1 MSGVAPGQARAAG
14 FWTVVWLLLAASYR
28 RAVGR
33 RRRQQQLFR
42 QRAAKKVR
50 NWSGAGFLLLAA
62 ALTVVH
68 VLAGF
73 LVLGAVLGGERLDA
87 ERHGWVVVDQRFID
101 RVAQTGGA
109 HMGSAFHNESAHIAQ
124 LYGGTAFGVEQRL
137 REEVRAHGTG
147 HLMAVSVASPGFR
160 GLPTQG
166 PLPGL
171 LGLMVVAVWFAM
183 LACQGEG
190 LELDIQRRRHPMW
203 EWLFSHPVPSGAV
216 FLAEMLAPIAANP
229 VYFGAPVFA
238 GIVYGLVYGWQ
249 WGVLAAVLAGVPLT
263 VAAACFGKAL
273 EIGVTLRFAPRSR
286 GAMIGVMGWLGYVTM
301 MGLVFAGATFG
312 KVFLILGDWVRPLA
326 SVPWPWLGMFLGA
339 RPDGSFSL
347 AWGVAACW
355 AFATMVIA
363 GSVQFSMW
371 GAQRGLA
378 APGGVVAAGGRV
390 ARGRGAGFGADG
402 LYRKEILW
410 FLRDRSALVQAVL
423 IPVTMAGFQMF
434 NMRNVLATV
443 NRDWNTLCGG
453 AIIFGTYFLLVLGP
467 KSLASEG
474 AAVWLSLTW
483 PQGLEKLLR
492 AKAWLWTVLSSVVV
506 GAVMIYDM
514 VLFPGSAWKVALV
527 AVAWFLFAR
536 SMAAKTVTLATITS
550 ESGEIQKVPLG
561 RRTAAQL
568 GLLTFSIGV
577 LTQQWNLAV
586 MGVVYSIMTA
596 AAMWQNFRARL
607 PYLYDPWSEV
617 LPTPPTLMH
626 AMVAISALVE
636 VGAVLTGG
644 ALVFFKADQ
653 VAMAH
658 AVVYGLC
665 ASVVAVFVANF
676 LRKRGVR
683 LGDIVNWRP
692 VGLGGA
698 WWDLA
703 SGAGRVPLV
712 WALGLGAAAGVVLGV
727 VGIGYVM
734 GVELVPGGAAQMAEA
749 AARMAA
755 IPHMREALF
764 VMAVVIAPCAEEFL
778 FRGLL
783 YRALDR
789 EWGGWRAVL
798 GSAAFFAVYH
808 PMLSWVPVGLLGV
821 VNAVIF
827 KKTGR
832 LAPAIVTHM
841 VYNAIVLA

>member
-1 MSGVAPGQARAAG
+1 MSGAAPAQAAG
-14 FWTVVWLLLAASYR
+14 FWRVVWLLLAASYR

-33 RRRQQQLFR
+33 RLRQQQLFR
-42 QRAAKKVR
+42 QRAAKRVR
-50 NWSGAGFLLLAA
+50 NWSGIGFILLAL

-68 VLAGF
+68 GLAGF
-73 LVLGAVLGGERLDA
+73 LVLGAVLNGERLDA
-87 ERHGWVVVDQRFID
+87 QQHGWVVVDQHFID
-101 RVAQTGGA
+101 RVAQTGGV
-109 HMGSAFHNESAHIAQ
+109 HMGSTFHNEAARISQ
-124 LYGGTAFGVEQRL
+124 LYGGSMMAVEQGL
-137 REEVRAHGTG
+137 REEVGAHGTA
-147 HLMAVSVASPGFR
+147 HLMAAGRASPGLR

-166 PLPGL
+166 PLPALMGL
-171 LGLMVVAVWFAM
+171 LVMAVWFAM

-216 FLAEMLAPIAANP
+216 FFAEMLAPIAANP
-229 VYFGAPVFA
+229 VYFGAPVFV
-238 GIVYGLVYGWQ
+238 GILYGLIYGWQ
-249 WGVLAAVLAGVPLT
+249 MGLLAAVLAGVPLT
-263 VAAACFGKAL
+263 MAAACFGKAL

-301 MGLVFAGATFG
+301 MGLVFAAATFG
-312 KVFLILGDWVRPLA
+312 KIFLILGDWLRPLA
-326 SVPWPWLGMFLGA
+326 AVPWPWLGIFLGA
-339 RPDGSFSL
+339 RPDGTFSL
-347 AWGVAACW
+347 AWGIAAAW

-363 GSVQFSMW
+363 ASVQFSIW
-371 GAQRGLA
+371 GAQRGLS
-378 APGGVVAAGGRV
+378 APGGAVSAGARV
-390 ARGRGAGFGADG
+390 ARGQAAGFGRDG

-434 NMRNVLATV
+434 NMRNVLANV

-474 AAVWLSLTW
+474 AALWLSLTW

-492 AKAWLWTVLSSVVV
+492 AKAWLWTLLATAVV
-506 GAVMIYDM
+506 GAVMVYDV
-514 VLFPGSAWKVALV
+514 VLFPASAWKVALV
-527 AVAWFLFAR
+527 GVAWFLFAR

-617 LPTPPTLMH
+617 MPPPPTLMH

-658 AVVYGLC
+658 AVVYGVC
-665 ASVVAVFVANF
+665 AAVVSAFVARF
-676 LRKRGVR
+676 LSKRGVR

-692 VGLGGA
+692 ASAGGA

-703 SGAGRVPLV
+703 CGAGRLRWLP
-712 WALGLGAAAGVVLGV
+712 ALGLGLAAGLVLGV
-727 VGIGYVM
+727 VGLGYVTA
-734 GVELVPGGAAQMAEA
+734 VQLLPGGAEQVSEA
-749 AARMAA
+749 AAKMAA
-755 IPHMREALF
+755 IPHMHEALF
-764 VMAVVIAPCAEEFL
+764 VMAVFIAPLAEEFL

-821 VNAVIF
+821 VNAVLF

-832 LAPAIVTHM
+832 LAPAMLTHM